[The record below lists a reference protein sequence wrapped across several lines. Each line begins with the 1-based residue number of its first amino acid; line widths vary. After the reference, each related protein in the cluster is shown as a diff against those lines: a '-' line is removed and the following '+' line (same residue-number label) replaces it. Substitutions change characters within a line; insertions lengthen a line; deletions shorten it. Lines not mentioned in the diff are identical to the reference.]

1 MTNVISS
8 IFNKSWNRYLRKLLE
23 ENIESIVR
31 KNDIVDDEIQG
42 IKSDMISL
50 EDKI

>member
-8 IFNKSWNRYLRKLLE
+8 IFNQSWNRYLRKLLE